1 VRAVFFFGFNPAEPL
16 LFSPAVT
23 LVVWLIILVPF
34 ADSRFPAKGALLSV
48 LCVLLIA
55 TNVGFMLGYEGWQ
68 GLAARF
74 VGP

>member
-1 VRAVFFFGFNPAEPL
+1 
-16 LFSPAVT
+16 VT

-34 ADSRFPAKGALLSV
+34 AASRFPAKGALLSV

-74 VGP
+74 VSP